1 MICLS
6 TSLGKR
12 RKDVNEKDVLLI
24 SCLVH
29 VLALIYAFT
38 VEVLGSLCSQL

>member
-6 TSLGKR
+6 TSLGER
-12 RKDVNEKDVLLI
+12 REGVNEKDMLLI

-29 VLALIYAFT
+29 VLALIYAFYY
-38 VEVLGSLCSQL
+38 GGA